1 MGVVDSLYHLRAN
14 IIDLDVL
21 ASDRIADCAAV
32 PSLGLVGVV
41 SLDLAVAGLVL
52 LLLGV
57 DLGIPLPLVLVQ
69 ALHELLDVRN
79 PVGARIVAHR
89 RRVLLL
95 LHVACTCNLG
105 QREL

>member
-1 MGVVDSLYHLRAN
+1 MGVVDSLYHLWAN

-21 ASDRIADCAAV
+21 AGDWIADCAAV
-32 PSLGLVGVV
+32 SPLGLIGVV

-57 DLGIPLPLVLVQ
+57 DLGVPLPLVLVQ
-69 ALHELLDVRN
+69 ALHELLDIGY
-79 PVGARIVAHR
+79 PVGARIVARR
-89 RRVLLL
+89 RRVFLL
-95 LHVACTCNLG
+95 LHLASTCNLG